1 MDILIKAGQLFL
13 SLSILILLHEFGH
26 YIAARMFKTRVEKF
40 YLFFNP
46 WFEIFKFK
54 KGETEYGLGW
64 LPLGG
69 YVKIAGMIDESMDK
83 EAMKLP
89 PQPYEFRSKPAW
101 QRLIIMLG
109 GIIMN
114 VLLGIF
120 IYWMLL
126 FFAGEEYIPTKN
138 LSYGIAVDSIGREMG
153 FQNGDQIIAVDG
165 QPVENF
171 NKIAATIII
180 DMAKV
185 VTVQRNGETVQV
197 PIDELMIKKV
207 IDSKSVNF
215 ISARMPFVIKA
226 FSPNSVA
233 KTAGLE
239 PEDQVIAINNQP
251 AFFYDEVRNQL
262 TENREKE
269 IAISVLRNK
278 DTVTKSMTL
287 SADGLLGVQVA
298 PGTDFMKTEV
308 VKYSFFGALPAGINK
323 AWETLANYVKQFAL
337 IFSSKVQGYKHVGG
351 FISIANAFEPTW
363 NWLSFWSFTGF
374 LSIALAFMNLLPIPA
389 LDGGHVVFTLYE
401 MITRRKPNEKF
412 LEYAQVAGMVILLTL
427 LVYANGND
435 IVGLF
440 R

>member
-165 QPVENF
+165 RPVENF

-287 SADGLLGVQVA
+287 SADGLLIFTPFAAGHSLLPLA
-298 PGTDFMKTEV
+298 KCSWATGLAR
-308 VKYSFFGALPAGINK
+308 YSRNLM
-323 AWETLANYVKQFAL
+323 
-337 IFSSKVQGYKHVGG
+337 
-351 FISIANAFEPTW
+351 
-363 NWLSFWSFTGF
+363 
-374 LSIALAFMNLLPIPA
+374 ALAL
-389 LDGGHVVFTLYE
+389 
-401 MITRRKPNEKF
+401 F
-412 LEYAQVAGMVILLTL
+412 LEYFATAPPAMLTCVPQL
-427 LVYANGND
+427 AWLGNTTPTRSTTVRSSGVD
-435 IVGLF
+435 DRI
-440 R
+440 RRAR